1 MNAEQDLV
9 EVKLE
14 AGVLY
19 LTLNRQEKC
28 NAINASMYATLA
40 WQLQLAN
47 TNPSVRVVVIT
58 GKGSFFTAGNDLD
71 AFEARPQPG
80 TGSPALNFIHQL
92 TCLEKPLVAAVQGM
106 AIGIG
111 VTLLLHCDLVYASDK
126 ARFRMPFVNLGV
138 IPEAGSTVLLPERL
152 GYLQAFECLALGDFF
167 DADQAL
173 TRGLINQVF
182 SEESLDEQVKSIV
195 KRVAEQP
202 AEALQT
208 TKKLLRKPA
217 KEGLQARISEE
228 IRIFRQLL
236 DSPDSKAARRALR
249 RS

>member
-1 MNAEQDLV
+1 MNAEQKLV
-9 EVKLE
+9 EVRLD

-47 TNPSVRVVVIT
+47 TNHSVRVIVLT
-58 GKGSFFTAGNDLD
+58 GQGDFFTAGNDLD
-71 AFEARPQPG
+71 AFENPAQAG
-80 TGSPALNFIHQL
+80 TGSPVLNFIHQL
-92 TCLEKPLVAAVQGM
+92 TCLEKPLVAAVQGV

-111 VTLLLHCDLVYASDK
+111 VTLLLHCDLVYASIK
-126 ARFRMPFVNLGV
+126 ARFCMPFVKLGV
-138 IPEAGSTVLLPERL
+138 VPEAGSTVLLPERI
-152 GYLQAFECLALGDFF
+152 GYLQAFECLAFGDYF
-167 DADQAL
+167 DAAKA
-173 TRGLINQVF
+173 REMGLINQVF
-182 SEESLDEQVKSIV
+182 SEEDLGEQVKAIAQ
-195 KRVAEQP
+195 RLAEQP

-208 TKKLLRKPA
+208 TRRLLRKPA

-236 DSPDSKAARRALR
+236 DSPESRAARCALR
-249 RS
+249 NS